1 MRMTT
6 PEITSDQISFVSRLL
21 ADYIEA
27 QRARYVSRALPL
39 SAAQFNVVKDFF
51 PDQVLATKL
60 LVLKNE
66 PIQNPEFYPVLRQM
80 GITNLPEQAMM
91 AAVTFNDVVVSREP
105 FSDGLLFHELVHVEQ
120 YRQLGVQRFAEFYV
134 RGFLAGGGYHG
145 IPLEV
150 NAYTLGGQFESD
162 PEYAFSVAE
171 EVSRWIQEGRF

>member
-1 MRMTT
+1 MAT

-27 QRARYVSRALPL
+27 QRTKYVGRSVPL
-39 SAAQFNVVKDFF
+39 SAAQFSAVKDFF

-60 LVLKNE
+60 LVLENE
-66 PIQNPEFYPVLRQM
+66 PVQNPGFYPLLRQM
-80 GITNLPEQAMM
+80 GITNLPDQAMM
-91 AAVTFNDVVVSREP
+91 AAVTFSDVVVSRET
-105 FSDGLLFHELVHVEQ
+105 FTDGLLFHELVHAEQ

-150 NAYTLGGQFESD
+150 NAYSLGSRFESA
-162 PEYAFSVAE
+162 PGNAFSVAE
-171 EVSRWIQEGRF
+171 EVSRWIQEGKY